1 VRLQAREGIINKR
14 TVVLVSPGKKEK
26 KARLSQKKK
35 SKKSWRHGSSY
46 RASAF

>member
-1 VRLQAREGIINKR
+1 LVPCQPGGERFLRLQAREGIINKR

-35 SKKSWRHGSSY
+35 K
-46 RASAF
+46 